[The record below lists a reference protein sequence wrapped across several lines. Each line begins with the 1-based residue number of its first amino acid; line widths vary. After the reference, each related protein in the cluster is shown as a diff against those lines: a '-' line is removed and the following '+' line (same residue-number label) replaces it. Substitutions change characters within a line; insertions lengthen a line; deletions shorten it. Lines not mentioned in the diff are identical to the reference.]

1 MSARRLARAL
11 LALALVAMPAMA
23 AAQNQCRTIRAM
35 TNADG
40 RKFADL
46 SFGSGRNPY
55 RMTIRSG
62 REEGLPTPNHCDLSA
77 DSDEVSFT
85 CYWSRGDH
93 ATMTGVFD
101 GLFARLQN
109 CLGGGLTAP
118 GGPSPYGD
126 AIALRTSRTALPADG
141 GETVVELAL
150 IEAPEAAGLSRSH
163 YVTLNVTHEPRQD

>member
-1 MSARRLARAL
+1 MSGRRPARAL

-23 AAQNQCRTIRAM
+23 AAQDQCRTIRAM

-46 SFGSGRNPY
+46 SFGFGRNPY

-62 REEGLPTPNHCDLSA
+62 REEGLPTPDHCDLA
-77 DSDEVSFT
+77 AESDEVSFT
-85 CYWSRGDH
+85 CYWARGDY
-93 ATMTGVFD
+93 AAMTGVFD
-101 GLFARLQN
+101 GLFARLQT

-118 GGPSPYGD
+118 AGPSPYGD
-126 AIALRTSRTALPADG
+126 AIALRKSRTALPADG

-150 IEAPEAAGLSRSH
+150 IEAAATADLDRSH